1 MAAKKARQRISY
13 VLENAKASAGGH
25 RLGVNGLAVDTDNA
39 ILYSGGRDGIVCAW
53 DLNLDLKGRS
63 DVVDSTPASD
73 EKKDDK
79 KPKHTTKF
87 RAQTHAHM
95 HWVNDIA
102 LAHNNTALVSGSSD
116 LTVKVWR
123 PYSEEDNTRAIT
135 IGEHADYVKCVT
147 TPPQDMG
154 LNWIASGGLD
164 RKICLWDLN
173 GAGKTLEIDVKGE
186 EIAEKGSVYALR
198 VGRNIMASGGPEK
211 TIRLYDPRTGSKV
224 SKLVGHVD
232 NIRAILIDDA
242 GDTILSASADKTI
255 KLWSVKNGRCM
266 YTFTMH
272 DESVWSLFSDDPRL
286 GVFYSSDRS
295 GLVAKTD
302 VRGSL
307 EDMDDGLSLAV
318 AQDHIGVGK
327 VVAAGGH
334 IWTATNRS
342 SINRWEDIDTNVNI
356 QLPESFRHHRAT
368 SNASSR
374 PREASPPTVNG
385 TSKKEIPAD
394 SILRVSAAATM
405 PSRSAPDPDS
415 NTITENTARKG
426 SEVVLDQPEPEVKP
440 IRDQPEET
448 IEGQFGLLKH
458 RLLNDRRRV
467 LTLDTAGDVL
477 LWDLIK
483 CKPIQSF
490 GKQHLEDVE
499 HLVNT
504 VEAVAPWCSI
514 DLSSGNL
521 TVVLEPFNCFD
532 AEVYADE
539 LELPDNSEFREDQ
552 RISLGKWILRYLF
565 ADLIDEEIRRD
576 EAYRQTINEGVEAR
590 QAAAASAPDAAAPL
604 SITLPKPAVPDWD
617 NADQVTP
624 KPNLYPNTPG
634 FGIGL
639 ATPGPSIM
647 SGPNSLPGVPE
658 DAASSPMSPIEK
670 RASHVSRPSTEKE
683 DYFTSPLQMLESA
696 VKAASLV
703 SAPGQ
708 DKDKDK
714 DKDNAD
720 SKKSMDGDKD
730 RADSTKSPSTPFGK
744 KKFRMSF
751 GTKKLARSASQATQE
766 KPAIVEEKAEESESS
781 SVHEKEKE
789 VDDSFLGVIQKIRQG
804 YDRSLVETPE
814 KVVETSVTPSLPNDT
829 PVLKLPPGTKVVIQ
843 EETSGGSAN
852 LYQGT
857 VEDIGKDADLIEQ
870 KAPMWLGEVLLHNQV
885 PIKEPVKVSF
895 VLHPMDDS
903 LIAITAADGNNR
915 LNANRMLRVR
925 KILAYIAERVE
936 PPLEE
941 GEEETHKPEEYLEL
955 YCNDQLLSPVTTL
968 ATLRTHLWKG
978 GNDIVLYYKANGKKE
993 IRPFP
998 PPPEP
1003 KPAEPEEP
1011 QESSATEETDNNA
1024 QAQAQAPAQ
1033 PQTPAT

>member
-1 MAAKKARQRISY
+1 MAKKARQRISY
-13 VLENAKASAGGH
+13 VLENAKASEGGH
-25 RLGVNGLAVDTDNA
+25 RLGVNGLAVDSDNA

-53 DLNLDLKGRS
+53 DLNLDLNSRS
-63 DVVDSTPASD
+63 DITDSTTASS
-73 EKKDDK
+73 ETN

-95 HWVNDIA
+95 HWINDIA
-102 LAHNNTALVSGSSD
+102 LAQNNTALVSGSSD

-123 PYSEEDNTRAIT
+123 PYSEEDNARVET

-147 TPPQDMG
+147 TPPPDMG
-154 LNWIASGGLD
+154 ANWIASGGLD

-173 GAGKTLEIDVKGE
+173 GAGKTLEIDVQGE

-211 TIRLYDPRTGSKV
+211 TVRLYDPRTGDKV

-242 GDTILSASADKTI
+242 GDTILSASADKTV
-255 KLWSVKNGRCM
+255 KMWSVKNGRCM

-272 DESVWSLFSDDPRL
+272 DESVWSLFSDDPSL

-307 EDMDDGLSLAV
+307 EDIDDGLSLAV
-318 AQDHIGVGK
+318 AHEHIGVSK
-327 VVAAGGH
+327 VIAAGGH

-342 SINRWEDIDTNVNI
+342 SINRWEDVDTGTNI
-356 QLPESFRHHRAT
+356 QLPETVRHRRAT

-374 PREASPPTVNG
+374 PREASPPAVNG
-385 TSKKEIPAD
+385 TAKKEIPAE
-394 SILRVSAAATM
+394 SILRISAAAAF
-405 PSRSAPDPDS
+405 PSRAGPDPDAT
-415 NTITENTARKG
+415 TITDATTRKG
-426 SEVVLDQPEPEVKP
+426 SEAMIEPLEPEIKAIQQVA
-440 IRDQPEET
+440 EET

-467 LTLDTAGDVL
+467 LTSDTAGDVL

-539 LELPDNSEFREDQ
+539 LDLPEMTEFREDQ

-576 EAYRQTINEGVEAR
+576 EAHRQKLNEGIEVKPHTEGISE
-590 QAAAASAPDAAAPL
+590 SAPSSIALPNAA
-604 SITLPKPAVPDWD
+604 IPDWD

-634 FGIGL
+634 LGIGL

-647 SGPNSLPGVPE
+647 SGPNSLPDVPE
-658 DAASSPMSPIEK
+658 NAATSPMTPIEK
-670 RASHVSRPSTEKE
+670 RASHVSRPSTDKE
-683 DYFTSPLQMLESA
+683 DYFTSPMKLLDSA
-696 VKAASLV
+696 AKAASMV
-703 SAPGQ
+703 STPTQ
-708 DKDKDK
+708 
-714 DKDNAD
+714 DNAD
-720 SKKSMDGDKD
+720 SKKSIDGDKEKEKD
-730 RADSTKSPSTPFGK
+730 KDKDKADSTKSPSTPFGK
-744 KKFRMSF
+744 KKFRMTF
-751 GTKKLARSASQATQE
+751 GTKKLSRSASQATQE
-766 KPAIVEEKAEESESS
+766 KPAIVEEKTEESESS

-789 VDDSFLGVIQKIRQG
+789 VDDSFFGVIQKIRQE
-804 YDRSLVETPE
+804 YDRQLAENPDKPVETR
-814 KVVETSVTPSLPNDT
+814 VVPSLPNDT

-857 VEDIGKDADLIEQ
+857 VRDVGNDADLIEQ
-870 KAPMWLGEVLLHNQV
+870 KAPMWLGDVLLQNQM
-885 PIKEPVKVSF
+885 PYKEAVKVSF
-895 VLHPMDDS
+895 VLYPMDDS
-903 LIAITAADGNNR
+903 LPTITSADGNNR

-925 KILAYIAERVE
+925 KILSYVAERIE

-941 GEEETHKPEEYLEL
+941 PEQETLKPEEYLEL

-978 GNDIVLYYKANGKKE
+978 GNDIALYYKANGNKE

-1003 KPAEPEEP
+1003 KPVEPEEN
-1011 QESSATEETDNNA
+1011 QEASVTEEPNTNAPA
-1024 QAQAQAPAQ
+1024 QAQA
-1033 PQTPAT
+1033 

>member
-1 MAAKKARQRISY
+1 MAKKARQRISY
-13 VLENAKASAGGH
+13 VLENAKSSAGGH
-25 RLGVNGLAVDTDNA
+25 RLGLNGLAVDKDNG

-53 DLNLDLKGRS
+53 DLNLDLKSRS
-63 DVVDSTPASD
+63 DVADSTPASD
-73 EKKDDK
+73 EK

-102 LAHNNTALVSGSSD
+102 LAQNNQALVSGSSD
-116 LTVKVWR
+116 LTVKIWR
-123 PYSEEDNTRAIT
+123 PHSEEDNARAET
-135 IGEHADYVKCVT
+135 IGEHADYVKCVA
-147 TPPQDMG
+147 TPPPDMG
-154 LNWIASGGLD
+154 ANWIASGGLD

-173 GAGKTLEIDVKGE
+173 GGGKTLEIDVRGE

-211 TIRLYDPRTGSKV
+211 TVRLYDPRTGNKV

-255 KLWSVKNGRCM
+255 KMWSIKNGRCM

-318 AQDHIGVGK
+318 AQEHIGVGK

-342 SINRWEDIDTNVNI
+342 SINRWEDVDTDINI

-374 PREASPPTVNG
+374 PREASPPAVNG
-385 TSKKEIPAD
+385 ASKKEIPAD
-394 SILRVSAAATM
+394 SILRISAAAAF

-415 NTITENTARKG
+415 NTITDTVTRKG
-426 SEVVLDQPEPEVKP
+426 SEVVLDQSDPEVKP
-440 IRDQPEET
+440 IHDVPEET
-448 IEGQFGLLKH
+448 IEGQFGLLKYK
-458 RLLNDRRRV
+458 LLNDRRRV

-504 VEAVAPWCSI
+504 VEAVAPWCSL

-539 LELPDNSEFREDQ
+539 LEMAEPIEFREDQ

-576 EAYRQTINEGVEAR
+576 EAYRQKLNEGVESR
-590 QAAAASAPDAAAPL
+590 QGAAGPPAEAAPL
-604 SITLPKPAVPDWD
+604 SIALPKPSVPDWEA
-617 NADQVTP
+617 ADQVTP
-624 KPNLYPNTPG
+624 KPNLNQYPNTP
-634 FGIGL
+634 GIGL

-647 SGPNSLPGVPE
+647 SGPSSLPGVPE

-683 DYFTSPLQMLESA
+683 DYFTSPLQLLETA
-696 VKAASLV
+696 VKAASMV
-703 SAPGQ
+703 STPAQ
-708 DKDKDK
+708 
-714 DKDNAD
+714 DNAD
-720 SKKSMDGDKD
+720 SKKSMDGGDKEKEK
-730 RADSTKSPSTPFGK
+730 ADSTKSPSTPFGK

-789 VDDSFLGVIQKIRQG
+789 VDDSFFGAVQKIRQE
-804 YDRSLVETPE
+804 YDQQLAESPDKPVETRM
-814 KVVETSVTPSLPNDT
+814 VPSLPNET

-852 LYQGT
+852 VYQGI
-857 VEDIGKDADLIEQ
+857 VGNVGKDADLIEQ
-870 KAPMWLGEVLLHNQV
+870 KGPKWLGEVLLQNKV
-885 PIKEPVKVSF
+885 PNKDPVKVSF
-895 VLHPMDDS
+895 VLHPVDDS
-903 LIAITAADGNNR
+903 LPTIAAADGNNR

-925 KILAYIAERVE
+925 KILAYVAERIE
-936 PPLEE
+936 PPPEDPEQDTL
-941 GEEETHKPEEYLEL
+941 KPEEYLEL
-955 YCNDQLLSPVTTL
+955 YCNDQLLNPVTTL
-968 ATLRTHLWKG
+968 STLRTHLWKG
-978 GNDIVLYYKANGKKE
+978 GNDIVLYYKTNGKKE
-993 IRPFP
+993 LRPFP

-1003 KPAEPEEP
+1003 KPAEPEET
-1011 QESSATEETDNNA
+1011 QETSATEDASNDS
-1024 QAQAQAPAQ
+1024 QAQAPA
-1033 PQTPAT
+1033 PGQTHAT

>member
-1 MAAKKARQRISY
+1 MAKKARQRISY
-13 VLENAKASAGGH
+13 VLENAKASEGGH
-25 RLGVNGLAVDTDNA
+25 RLGVNGLAVDNESA

-53 DLNLDLKGRS
+53 DLNLDLKNRS
-63 DVVDSTPASD
+63 DLIDSTPASS
-73 EKKDDK
+73 EAK

-102 LAHNNTALVSGSSD
+102 LAQNNHALVSGSSD

-123 PYSEEDNTRAIT
+123 PHSEEDNTRAET
-135 IGEHADYVKCVT
+135 IGEHADYVKCVA
-147 TPPQDMG
+147 TPPQDYG
-154 LNWIASGGLD
+154 ANWIASGGLD

-173 GAGKTLEIDVKGE
+173 GAGKTLEIDVRGE
-186 EIAEKGSVYALR
+186 EIPEKGSVYALR

-211 TIRLYDPRTGSKV
+211 TVRLYDPRTGDKV

-242 GDTILSASADKTI
+242 GDTILSASADKTV
-255 KLWSVKNGRCM
+255 KMWSIKNGRCM

-272 DESVWSLFSDDPRL
+272 DESVWSLFSDDPSL

-318 AQDHIGVGK
+318 AHEHIGVCK

-342 SINRWEDIDTNVNI
+342 SINRWEDVDTDTNI
-356 QLPESFRHHRAT
+356 QLPSSVRQHRAT
-368 SNASSR
+368 SNASNR
-374 PREASPPTVNG
+374 PREASPPAVNG
-385 TSKKEIPAD
+385 TAKKEIPAE
-394 SILRVSAAATM
+394 SILRISAAAAF
-405 PSRSAPDPDS
+405 PSRAGPDPDS
-415 NTITENTARKG
+415 TTITDATARKG
-426 SEVVLDQPEPEVKP
+426 SEAHVEPLESEIKP
-440 IRDQPEET
+440 IHAVAEET

-467 LTLDTAGDVL
+467 LTSDTAGDVL
-477 LWDLIK
+477 LWDLIQ

-490 GKQHLEDVE
+490 GKAHLEDVE
-499 HLVNT
+499 HTVNT

-539 LELPDNSEFREDQ
+539 LGLPDATEFREDQ

-565 ADLIDEEIRRD
+565 ADLVDEEIRRD
-576 EAYRQTINEGVEAR
+576 EVHRQKLNEGIEAR
-590 QAAAASAPDAAAPL
+590 QVATGGTAGAAQL
-604 SITLPKPAVPDWD
+604 SISLPKSAIPDWD

-624 KPNLYPNTPG
+624 KPNLNPYPNTPG
-634 FGIGL
+634 LGIGL

-647 SGPNSLPGVPE
+647 SGPNSLPDVPE
-658 DAASSPMSPIEK
+658 NSATSPMTPIEK
-670 RASHVSRPSTEKE
+670 RTSHVSRPSTERD
-683 DYFTSPLQMLESA
+683 DYFAGPLQLLDSVA
-696 VKAASLV
+696 KAASMV
-703 SAPGQ
+703 STPTQ
-708 DKDKDK
+708 
-714 DKDNAD
+714 DNAD
-720 SKKSMDGDKD
+720 SKKSIDGDKEKEKD
-730 RADSTKSPSTPFGK
+730 KDKADSTKSPTSFGK
-744 KKFRMSF
+744 KKFRMTF
-751 GTKKLARSASQATQE
+751 GTKKLSRSASQATQE
-766 KPAIVEEKAEESESS
+766 KPAIVEEKTEESESS

-789 VDDSFLGVIQKIRQG
+789 VDDSFFGVIQKIHQD
-804 YDRSLVETPE
+804 YDKQLTETPDKPVETRLI
-814 KVVETSVTPSLPNDT
+814 TSLPNDT

-857 VEDIGKDADLIEQ
+857 VKDVGKDADIIEQ
-870 KAPMWLGEVLLHNQV
+870 KAPMWLGDVLLQNAV
-885 PIKEPVKVSF
+885 PPKEPVKVSF
-895 VLHPMDDS
+895 VLYPMDDS
-903 LIAITAADGNNR
+903 LPTIASADGNNR

-925 KILAYIAERVE
+925 KILSYVAERIE

-941 GEEETHKPEEYLEL
+941 PEENPLRPEEYLEL
-955 YCNDQLLSPVTTL
+955 YCNEQLLSPVTTL

-978 GNDIVLYYKANGKKE
+978 GNDIVLHYKANGKKE

-1003 KPAEPEEP
+1003 KPAEPEET
-1011 QESSATEETDNNA
+1011 QEGSATEEANTNA
-1024 QAQAQAPAQ
+1024 QAAAQGQTQAS
-1033 PQTPAT
+1033 

>member
-1 MAAKKARQRISY
+1 MAKKARQRISY
-13 VLENAKASAGGH
+13 VLENAKSSAGGH

-53 DLNLDLKGRS
+53 DLNLDLKSRS
-63 DVVDSTPASD
+63 DVVDSTAPSS
-73 EKKDDK
+73 DK

-95 HWVNDIA
+95 HWINDIA
-102 LAHNNTALVSGSSD
+102 LAHHNTALVSGSSD
-116 LTVKVWR
+116 LTVKIWR
-123 PYSEEDNTRAIT
+123 PYSEEDNTRAET

-147 TPPQDMG
+147 TPPPDMG
-154 LNWIASGGLD
+154 ANWIASGGLD

-173 GAGKTLEIDVKGE
+173 GAGKTLEIDVRGE

-211 TIRLYDPRTGSKV
+211 TVRLYDPRTGSKV

-255 KLWSVKNGRCM
+255 KMWSIKNGRCM

-272 DESVWSLFSDDPRL
+272 DESVWSLFSEDPRL

-318 AQDHIGVGK
+318 AQEHIGVSK

-342 SINRWEDIDTNVNI
+342 SINRWEDVDTDVNI

-374 PREASPPTVNG
+374 PREASPPAVNG

-394 SILRVSAAATM
+394 SILRISAAAAF
-405 PSRSAPDPDS
+405 PSRSVPDPDS
-415 NTITENTARKG
+415 NTITETVTRKG
-426 SEVVLDQPEPEVKP
+426 SEIVIDQSEPEVKP
-440 IRDQPEET
+440 IHDSAEET

-477 LWDLIK
+477 
-483 CKPIQSF
+483 F
-490 GKQHLEDVE
+490 
-499 HLVNT
+499 
-504 VEAVAPWCSI
+504 
-514 DLSSGNL
+514 SGNL

-539 LELPDNSEFREDQ
+539 LETEEPLEFREDQ

-565 ADLIDEEIRRD
+565 ADLIDEEVRRD
-576 EAYRQTINEGVEAR
+576 EEHRKKLNEGIEAR
-590 QAAAASAPDAAAPL
+590 QATAATAPETAPL
-604 SITLPKPAVPDWD
+604 SISLPKPAMPDWD

-624 KPNLYPNTPG
+624 KPNLGQYPNTPG
-634 FGIGL
+634 LGIGL

-658 DAASSPMSPIEK
+658 DPASSPMSPIEK

-683 DYFTSPLQMLESA
+683 DYFTSPLQLLESA

-703 SAPGQ
+703 STPAQ
-708 DKDKDK
+708 ET
-714 DKDNAD
+714 AD
-720 SKKSMDGDKD
+720 SKKSMDGDKEKEKD
-730 RADSTKSPSTPFGK
+730 KDKADSTKSPSTPFGK

-789 VDDSFLGVIQKIRQG
+789 VDDSFLGVIQKIHQE
-804 YDRSLVETPE
+804 YDRQLAEAPDKPVETRMA
-814 KVVETSVTPSLPNDT
+814 PSLPNDT

-857 VEDIGKDADLIEQ
+857 VEDVGKDADLIEQ
-870 KAPMWLGEVLLHNQV
+870 KAPMWLGDVLLQNLM
-885 PIKEPVKVSF
+885 PFKEPVKVSF
-895 VLHPMDDS
+895 VLYPVDDS
-903 LIAITAADGNNR
+903 LPAIAATDGNNR

-925 KILAYIAERVE
+925 KILAYIAERIE

-941 GEEETHKPEEYLEL
+941 PEPDALKPEEYLEL
-955 YCNDQLLSPVTTL
+955 YCNDQLLTPVTTL
-968 ATLRTHLWKG
+968 ATLRTHIWKG
-978 GNDIVLYYKANGKKE
+978 GNDIVLHYKTNGKKE
-993 IRPFP
+993 LRPFP
-998 PPPEP
+998 PPEEP
-1003 KPAEPEEP
+1003 KPAEEAEEA
-1011 QESSATEETDNNA
+1011 QESSAAEEANSNGQPPTPA
-1024 QAQAQAPAQ
+1024 QA
-1033 PQTPAT
+1033 T

>member
-1 MAAKKARQRISY
+1 MAKKARQRISY
-13 VLENAKASAGGH
+13 VLENAKSSAGGH
-25 RLGVNGLAVDTDNA
+25 RLGVNGLAVDSDNA

-63 DVVDSTPASD
+63 DVTDSMPAPSS
-73 EKKDDK
+73 DK
-79 KPKHTTKF
+79 KAKHPTSF

-95 HWVNDIA
+95 HWINDIA
-102 LAHNNTALVSGSSD
+102 LAHNNTALISGSSD
-116 LTVKVWR
+116 LTVKIWR
-123 PYSEEDNTRAIT
+123 PYSEEDNTRAET

-147 TPPQDMG
+147 TPPPDMG
-154 LNWIASGGLD
+154 ANWIASGGLD

-173 GAGKTLEIDVKGE
+173 GAGKTLEIDVRGE

-211 TIRLYDPRTGSKV
+211 TVRLYDPRTGNKV

-255 KLWSVKNGRCM
+255 KMWSIKNGRCM

-272 DESVWSLFSDDPRL
+272 DESVWSLFSDDPKL

-318 AQDHIGVGK
+318 AQEHIGVGK

-334 IWTATNRS
+334 FWTATNRS
-342 SINRWEDIDTNVNI
+342 SINRWEDVDTDINI
-356 QLPESFRHHRAT
+356 QLPESVRHRRAT

-374 PREASPPTVNG
+374 PRESSPPAVNG
-385 TSKKEIPAD
+385 VSKKEIPAD
-394 SILRVSAAATM
+394 SILRVSAAAAF

-415 NTITENTARKG
+415 NTITDALTRKG
-426 SEVVLDQPEPEVKP
+426 SEVLIDHSDPEVKP
-440 IRDQPEET
+440 IHELPEET

-458 RLLNDRRRV
+458 RLLSDRRRV

-539 LELPDNSEFREDQ
+539 LDIEEPMEFREDQ

-565 ADLIDEEIRRD
+565 TNLIDEEMRRD
-576 EAYRQTINEGVEAR
+576 EAHRQKLNEGVETR
-590 QAAAASAPDAAAPL
+590 QAVASAAPETAPL
-604 SITLPKPAVPDWD
+604 SISLPKTSLPDWE

-624 KPNLYPNTPG
+624 KPNLNHYPSTPG
-634 FGIGL
+634 LGIGL
-639 ATPGPSIM
+639 ATPGASIM
-647 SGPNSLPGVPE
+647 SGPSSLPGVPE
-658 DAASSPMSPIEK
+658 DAASSPMSPVEK
-670 RASHVSRPSTEKE
+670 KQSHVSRPSTEKE

-696 VKAASLV
+696 AKAASMV
-703 SAPGQ
+703 SAPGH
-708 DKDKDK
+708 
-714 DKDNAD
+714 DNAD

-730 RADSTKSPSTPFGK
+730 KADNAKSPSTPFGK

-751 GTKKLARSASQATQE
+751 GTKKLARSASQATQD

-789 VDDSFLGVIQKIRQG
+789 VDDSFLGVIQKIHQE
-804 YDRSLVETPE
+804 YDRQLAESPDKVIETRMA
-814 KVVETSVTPSLPNDT
+814 PSLPNDT
-829 PVLKLPPGTKVVIQ
+829 PVLKLPSGTKVVIQ

-857 VEDIGKDADLIEQ
+857 VEDVGKDADLIEQ
-870 KAPMWLGEVLLHNQV
+870 KGPMWLGEVLLQNLM
-885 PIKEPVKVSF
+885 PFKEPVKVSF
-895 VLHPMDDS
+895 VLYPIDDS
-903 LIAITAADGNNR
+903 LPVITAADGNNR

-925 KILAYIAERVE
+925 KILSYVAERIE
-936 PPLEE
+936 PPPEE
-941 GEEETHKPEEYLEL
+941 QEEDTLRPEEYLEL
-955 YCNDQLLSPVTTL
+955 YCNDQVLSPVTTL
-968 ATLRTHLWKG
+968 ATLRAHIWKG
-978 GNDIVLYYKANGKKE
+978 GNDIILHYKTNGKKE
-993 IRPFP
+993 LRPFP

-1003 KPAEPEEP
+1003 KPAEPEETP
-1011 QESSATEETDNNA
+1011 DTADTEEANSG
-1024 QAQAQAPAQ
+1024 AQAPA
-1033 PQTPAT
+1033 PAPAQAT